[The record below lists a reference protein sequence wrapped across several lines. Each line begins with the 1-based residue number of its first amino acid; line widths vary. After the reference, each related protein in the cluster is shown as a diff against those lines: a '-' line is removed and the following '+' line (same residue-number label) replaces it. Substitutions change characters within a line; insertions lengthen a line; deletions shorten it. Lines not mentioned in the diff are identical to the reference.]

1 MIKEFTADTWDRE
14 RWPNFSF
21 AEIACRETGKCLI
34 DLSFMDKVQRL
45 RSGCGFAITITS
57 RYRSPD
63 HSVEAAKDER
73 GSHTYGV
80 AVDIAV
86 SGAKAQIVLSE
97 AMILNFTGIGV
108 CQKGPLESRFLHLDC
123 MVPEISYRFPRPSV
137 WSYY

>member
-21 AEIACRETGKCLI
+21 AEIACRETNHCLI
-34 DLSFMDKVQRL
+34 DVAFMDRVQRL

-57 RYRSPD
+57 GYRSPE
-63 HSVEAAKDER
+63 HSVEAAKEAR

-86 SGAKAQIVLSE
+86 SGAKAHIVLSE
-97 AMILNFTGIGV
+97 AMILNFTGIGIS
-108 CQKGPLESRFLHLDC
+108 QKGPLKSRFIHLD
-123 MVPEISYRFPRPSV
+123 MMRSDISARFPRPSV
-137 WSYY
+137 WSY